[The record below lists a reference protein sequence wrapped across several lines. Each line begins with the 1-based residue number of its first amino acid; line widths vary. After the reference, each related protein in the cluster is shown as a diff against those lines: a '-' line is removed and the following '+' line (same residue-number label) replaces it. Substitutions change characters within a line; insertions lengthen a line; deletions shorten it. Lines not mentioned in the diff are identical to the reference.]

1 MHFLGLSGMREES
14 QIFQMHMNFGIFKLL
29 GSFISLVG
37 IIYFLSGILIKL
49 NYSSLNFD
57 PLNLWIIKIK
67 NNFVKLFEYEQRVMY
82 TKEIFNK
89 K

>member
-1 MHFLGLSGMREES
+1 MHFLGLSGMQEES

-49 NYSSLNFD
+49 NYSSFNDKLNF
-57 PLNLWIIKIK
+57 WVMIIKI
-67 NNFVKLFEYEQRVMY
+67 NLAELFRYEHRVMY
-82 TKEIFNK
+82 TKNN
-89 K
+89 

>member
-14 QIFQMHMNFGIFKLL
+14 QIFLMHMNFGIFKLL

-49 NYSSLNFD
+49 NYSSLNLD
-57 PLNLWIIKIK
+57 PLNLWIMKIK
-67 NNFVKLFEYEQRVMY
+67 HNLAQLFEWVNTQK
-82 TKEIFNK
+82 THF
-89 K
+89 